1 MTFIKIN
8 PSTFSFG
15 SPPYQVELQQINV
28 GPNTILIISGGTHPH
43 IGAVA
48 IKDDHLESSR
58 IIERLGHKEGALA
71 KEISETLDPYFDG
84 ALTVTLGVHVDDA
97 SIDEIELLSRNIL
110 ELVEIFKESLIK
122 APKV

>member
-1 MTFIKIN
+1 MKYGI
-8 PSTFSFG
+8 
-15 SPPYQVELQQINV
+15 PPYQINLQPIDV
-28 GPNTILIISGGTHPH
+28 GPDTLLIISGGTHPH

-48 IKDDHLESSR
+48 IKDADIDSSR
-58 IIERLGHKEGALA
+58 VFERLGHKEGALVKQIA
-71 KEISETLDPYFDG
+71 EILSPYLDG